1 MVFVNFFV
9 ATQGKFVASRRASAA
24 NGKQNVTIGV
34 SFFYHVIDRNSQMDS
49 RQAIKTSIGTADMI
63 SNTYLED
70 LTDDEMMKRPDP
82 GCNHLKWQVGHLIAS
97 DHGMIS
103 GCVQGALPDLPEGF
117 AEKYSKEQ
125 AASDNPDDFH
135 SKAELMSVFE
145 TQRSAILNTLANMT
159 DEDFDQPAPESMQSY
174 AANVGAVFSMI
185 GSHWLMHTG
194 QWVVV
199 RRQLG
204 RDVLI

>member
-1 MVFVNFFV
+1 
-9 ATQGKFVASRRASAA
+9 
-24 NGKQNVTIGV
+24 
-34 SFFYHVIDRNSQMDS
+34 MDS
-49 RQAIKTSIGTADMI
+49 RQAIHPSIGTADMI
-63 SNTYLED
+63 SPTYLED
-70 LTDDEMMKRPDP
+70 LTDEEMMKRPDP
-82 GCNHLKWQVGHLIAS
+82 GCNHLKWQVGHLISS

-103 GCVQGALPDLPEGF
+103 GCVPGALPDLPDGF

-125 AASDNPDDFH
+125 AASDSPDDFH
-135 SKAELMSVFE
+135 SKAELMSTFE
-145 TQRSAILNTLANMT
+145 AQRSAILEALANMT

-194 QWVVV
+194 QWVVL

-204 RDVLI
+204 RDLLI